1 MIEKFEVFT
10 IAMSEITS
18 FWAKIATTE
27 MEKYGL
33 KGTCAKY
40 FITLLKNPNGITA
53 ARICEICYRD
63 KAEVSRTLLAL
74 EKKGLIIRE
83 TNGSNSY
90 RALVKLTDSG
100 KKVATDIAK
109 RVEYAVG
116 IGGDGVSEEDK
127 ETFFS
132 CLEIIAKNLQSY
144 SGEK

>member
-33 KGTCAKY
+33 KGICAKY
-40 FITLLKNPNGITA
+40 FITLLKNPQGMTA
-53 ARICEICYRD
+53 ARLCEVCYRD
-63 KAEVSRTLLAL
+63 KAEVSRILSAL
-74 EKKGLIIRE
+74 EKKELIIRE

-100 KKVATDIAK
+100 KKVAKDIAK
-109 RVEYAVG
+109 RVEFAVG
-116 IGGDGVSEEDK
+116 IGGEGVSEKDK

-132 CLEIIAKNLQSY
+132 CLEVIARNLQNH